1 MLARRRLI
9 TGIAGVPLAA
19 ILADSR
25 LSALAAEGT
34 ESVSITTKG
43 GQKVSGALALP
54 AKQPAA
60 AQPSPEPQQQKPPQQ
75 QSQPQ
80 PQAQPGPTPG
90 QQ

>member
-54 AKQPAA
+54 GQTAGCSGAA
-60 AQPSPEPQQQKPPQQ
+60 HSRMVGPQRSDQIH
-75 QSQPQ
+75 
-80 PQAQPGPTPG
+80 GG
-90 QQ
+90 